1 MYADKDI
8 ILMDDPI
15 SALDANVKKQIFE
28 NVFVGALKSKTRVLV
43 THAVDFIHLVDEI
56 ILIKDGRVILQ
67 GHFEDVKDHPYI
79 TQLKQIHDGH
89 KQELAE
95 ESKQNRSREMS
106 RDDSDEDIHE
116 GPLVQDNQHNLS
128 TDLDVDHIQRDALQ
142 LSIEQEEEEAA
153 EKEKLGQGKMM
164 KQEQEEDIDV
174 TFKTYRSYFGNY
186 WGKWFFAF

>member
-1 MYADKDI
+1 
-8 ILMDDPI
+8 
-15 SALDANVKKQIFE
+15 
-28 NVFVGALKSKTRVLV
+28 
-43 THAVDFIHLVDEI
+43 
-56 ILIKDGRVILQ
+56 
-67 GHFEDVKDHPYI
+67 
-79 TQLKQIHDGH
+79 
-89 KQELAE
+89 
-95 ESKQNRSREMS
+95 MS